1 MKAALLIIDM
11 QKQFRQEIMLDR
23 NFLNALEH
31 INYVAKI
38 MRDHGQHVIIIK
50 DVEGYTDFS
59 DDKLSFIEEVKADTA
74 DIPVRKVFP
83 NAFWKTDLEEILNKN
98 KIDYLIISGFAAE
111 HCVQATLQGAKER
124 GFTAAILQNGILST
138 QPDVISA
145 TYRDRPTV
153 SYATIEYLVR
163 AISYAE
169 KLSKA

>member
-23 NFLNALEH
+23 NFPNALEH

-50 DVEGYTDFS
+50 DVEGYTDFG
-59 DDKLSFIEEVKADTA
+59 DDRLSFIDEVKLDTS
-74 DIPVRKVFP
+74 DISVRKVFP
-83 NAFWKTDLEEILNKN
+83 NAFWKTELEEILNKHA
-98 KIDYLIISGFAAE
+98 IDYLILSGFAAE
-111 HCVQATLQGAKER
+111 HCVQATFQGAKER

-145 TYRDRPTV
+145 TYRDRAIV